1 MTPSLP
7 LPGPFNSWDRQPFVW
22 ETQPGKVPNLTPK
35 VYTISGNFF
44 LANYGAGQSVDNDDG
59 SSYYNIQG
67 NVMYAAGGLKSDYAG
82 HDKLFQGNLNIGG
95 GGCGMYCFYQEDHQD
110 QCFNNTFILP
120 HNRPHATSKST
131 SSVAWADLRGCDS
144 KQQAAPRCGGL
155 QNPYGGGAAPIMT
168 VHSNTIYNHN
178 TSASRKREP
187 PSYRESAPRTLMD
200 CTPRAPT
207 SRDLSMR

>member
-1 MTPSLP
+1 MYHIH
-7 LPGPFNSWDRQPFVW
+7 N
-22 ETQPGKVPNLTPK
+22 
-35 VYTISGNFF
+35 NFF

-178 TSASRKREP
+178 TSASRTREP

-200 CTPRAPT
+200 CTPPPT